1 MKHKPNFQILERVR
15 KEGKMSYQTKMIREL
30 SEQDKPYEKCQALG
44 AGALT
49 DAELLAVLIRTGTE
63 GSSSIELAHQILRLN
78 SGEENLQNLHHAT
91 IQELMRIRGVGQV
104 KATQLVCLC
113 ELARRLSRASRGEK
127 IVFRQAKK
135 IAEYYMEEVRHLEQE
150 ELRCIFLNTKCH
162 FIGDK
167 VITRGT
173 VNTSLISP
181 REVFIEAL
189 KRRAVNL
196 VLLHNHPSGD
206 PAPSLS
212 DIEVTRTIRQAGEL
226 LGISLADHIIIG
238 DQCYVS
244 LKERGLLT

>member
-1 MKHKPNFQILERVR
+1 MN
-15 KEGKMSYQTKMIREL
+15 YQNKMIREM
-30 SEQDKPYEKCQALG
+30 SAQDKPYEKCQALG

-63 GSSSIELAHQILRLN
+63 GSSSIELAHQILQLN
-78 SGEENLQNLHHAT
+78 GNEENLQNLYHAT
-91 IQELMRIRGVGQV
+91 IQQLMRIRGVGRV
-104 KATQLVCLC
+104 KAIQLVCLC
-113 ELARRLSRASRGEK
+113 ELARRLSRTSHREK
-127 IVFRQAKK
+127 LVFRQAKV

-173 VNTSLISP
+173 VNSSLISP
-181 REVFIEAL
+181 REIFIEAL
-189 KRRAVNL
+189 KCRAVNL

-206 PAPSLS
+206 PTPSMS

-226 LGISLADHIIIG
+226 LGVSLADHIIIG
-238 DQCYVS
+238 DQCYFS
-244 LKERGLLT
+244 LKERGLFT